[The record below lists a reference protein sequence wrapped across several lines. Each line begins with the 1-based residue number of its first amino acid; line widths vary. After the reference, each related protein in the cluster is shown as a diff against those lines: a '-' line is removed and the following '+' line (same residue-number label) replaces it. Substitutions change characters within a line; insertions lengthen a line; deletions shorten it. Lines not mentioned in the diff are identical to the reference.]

1 MDSLKRY
8 LTAFKEWYNTPVT
21 VSKGAIFFDLPLL
34 LAVIFITL

>member
-21 VSKGAIFFDLPLL
+21 VNKGQLYIDLPIL
-34 LAVIFITL
+34 LAVLVAL